1 MAIPPGNKQIGQ
13 VMLQVTYGA
22 ASQDNATF
30 VSCHSMWP
38 AAVVRDTNQSSIP
51 PQAYKNAMIGQVSLT
66 LATSVGT
73 AVSLI
78 SVHSLLAVAVIRYAP
93 PTSLSLEQFV
103 ASITVKD
110 TVQASHAVQAPLN
123 AMIGQVALHTTYSLD
138 PSTILVW
145 LQQFVVVAVIRKFN
159 PRHEHV
165 TMNIEYAAHAKLNTE
180 DLL

>member
-13 VMLQVTYGA
+13 VMLQVTYGVSA
-22 ASQDNATF
+22 IDNSTA
-30 VSCHSMWP
+30 VSCHNMWT
-38 AAVVRDTNQSSIP
+38 AAVVKDVSQSSIP

-66 LATSVGT
+66 LATSVGD

-78 SVHSLLAVAVIRYAP
+78 SVHSFLAVAIVRYNP
-93 PTSLSLEQFV
+93 PTSISLEQFV

-110 TVQASHAVQAPLN
+110 PVQASHAVQAPLN

-159 PRHEHV
+159 PRHEH
-165 TMNIEYAAHAKLNTE
+165 TTINIEYAASAKLNTGGN
-180 DLL
+180 